1 MSGRGIFPVFAVCN
15 HSCVANARFSLE
27 PGAGAGA
34 GIRVEAARE
43 IAEGEEIT
51 VQYYRSVYGTVQYY
65 RLVYSVQYGTVQY
78 YRLVRL
84 RLNTKCFPSDTLC
97 LRIEKCSS
105 RVLCCELSVLAHEYK
120 SNKVKVAPVSW

>member
-34 GIRVEAARE
+34 AIRVEAARE

-51 VQYYRSVYGTVQYY
+51 VQYYRSVSSIVQYY
-65 RLVYSVQYGTVQY
+65 RSVYSIVQYSTSG
-78 YRLVRL
+78 LFCS
-84 RLNTKCFPSDTLC
+84 TK
-97 LRIEKCSS
+97 
-105 RVLCCELSVLAHEYK
+105 H
-120 SNKVKVAPVSW
+120 

>member
-34 GIRVEAARE
+34 GAAIRVEAARE

-51 VQYYRSVYGTVQYY
+51 VQYYRSVYTYSIVQYY
-65 RLVYSVQYGTVQY
+65 RSVYSIV
-78 YRLVRL
+78 
-84 RLNTKCFPSDTLC
+84 
-97 LRIEKCSS
+97 
-105 RVLCCELSVLAHEYK
+105 
-120 SNKVKVAPVSW
+120 

>member
-34 GIRVEAARE
+34 GAAIRVEAARE

-51 VQYYRSVYGTVQYY
+51 VQYYRSVYSIVQY
-65 RLVYSVQYGTVQY
+65 STTGQCTCTV
-78 YRLVRL
+78 
-84 RLNTKCFPSDTLC
+84 
-97 LRIEKCSS
+97 
-105 RVLCCELSVLAHEYK
+105 
-120 SNKVKVAPVSW
+120 

>member
-34 GIRVEAARE
+34 AIRVEAARE

-51 VQYYRSVYGTVQYY
+51 VQYYRF
-65 RLVYSVQYGTVQY
+65 
-78 YRLVRL
+78 VRL
-84 RLNTKCFPSDTLC
+84 RLNTKCFLVDTLC

-105 RVLCCELSVLAHEYK
+105 RVLCCKLCGQTESTHRRIDCISIIL
-120 SNKVKVAPVSW
+120 

>member
-34 GIRVEAARE
+34 AIRVEAARE

-51 VQYYRSVYGTVQYY
+51 VQYYRSVYSIVQYY
-65 RLVYSVQYGTVQY
+65 RSVYTYSIVQY
-78 YRLVRL
+78 YRSVYSIVQYSTSGLFCS
-84 RLNTKCFPSDTLC
+84 TK
-97 LRIEKCSS
+97 
-105 RVLCCELSVLAHEYK
+105 H
-120 SNKVKVAPVSW
+120 

>member
-34 GIRVEAARE
+34 AIRVEAARE

-51 VQYYRSVYGTVQYY
+51 VQYYRSVSSIVQYY
-65 RLVYSVQYGTVQY
+65 RSVYSIVQY
-78 YRLVRL
+78 YR
-84 RLNTKCFPSDTLC
+84 
-97 LRIEKCSS
+97 
-105 RVLCCELSVLAHEYK
+105 SVY
-120 SNKVKVAPVSW
+120 SIV